1 MTRSVPTAPRGGQRS
16 NSFRVRRGSW
26 LGVAGAALTTASLL
40 VFGCTANLGGVSDAV
55 SEGLSPNSF
64 TCNPQLVPQEAGW
77 RRLTKRQYE
86 RTLRDVLKST
96 IGDAEASA
104 VMAAA
109 QAPFQQ
115 LPVEQRFKNP
125 NDLHGSYRRLSQAL
139 DQGHVDNWYA
149 TALVIAAELTN
160 EQRLPTAVGACAS
173 GVGTGTVE
181 ECLASFVERFGRFVL
196 RRPLTKDEIAFYSG
210 FYGSTAQFTR
220 EGFADVIGGLL
231 NAPEFLYMVENG
243 SDAPGSK
250 PGSFRL
256 NDYEIAARLSYHF
269 WDTMPDEELFQKAAA
284 GQLSDRA
291 ELEKQV
297 DRMLADP
304 KATETAR
311 EFFRD
316 WLKLEDL
323 PALNQLLGIPEYDAF
338 VGDHPPSAQ
347 LRDAMINEV
356 LDLLEYMV
364 FREGGGLTELFTT
377 ELAYPKTE
385 ELASLYGVS
394 AATDGPVT
402 LPEGQRPGLLTRA
415 AFLATGTA
423 NTRPIMKGVF
433 IRTNLLCEPIPAP
446 PNNVNTDSP
455 NITETMSTRQIVEEL
470 TEQKGS
476 SCAGCHS
483 AQINPL
489 GFATEN
495 FDSLGRIRAEQSLFD
510 ETGKSLGVAPVDT
523 RTKVKIDSETYDVS
537 GPPELMSAL
546 VESGKLEACL
556 TRHYFRYSFGRWE
569 NLKADGCA
577 LETMREKLVQTGSIS
592 GMLRE
597 VALTPEF
604 TERVFK

>member
-1 MTRSVPTAPRGGQRS
+1 MTRSVPAAQRPRSGS
-16 NSFRVRRGSW
+16 SFVPTRRGRW
-26 LGVAGAALTTASLL
+26 LAFAGLTLSTASLL
-40 VFGCTANLGGVSDAV
+40 VFGCTANLG
-55 SEGLSPNSF
+55 SESGDSTVGSSPSSF
-64 TCNPQLVPQEAGW
+64 TCNPQVAADEAGW

-86 RTLRDVLKST
+86 RTLRDVLKGT
-96 IGDAEASA
+96 LGEADGVA

-109 QAPFQQ
+109 QTNLEQ
-115 LPVEQRFKNP
+115 LPTEQRFKSS
-125 NDLHGSYRRLSQAL
+125 NDLHGSYRRLSQTL

-149 TALVIAAELTN
+149 LALTVAAQLTSPA
-160 EQRLPTAVGACAS
+160 RLGTTVGACATD
-173 GVGTGTVE
+173 VGTGSVE
-181 ECLASFVERFGRFVL
+181 ECVSSFVERFGKLVL
-196 RRPLTKDEIAFYSG
+196 RRPLTQDEVVFYSG
-210 FYGSTAQFTR
+210 FYGATTQLSTA
-220 EGFADVIGGLL
+220 GFADVIGGLL

-250 PGSFRL
+250 PGSFAL
-256 NDYEIAARLSYHF
+256 SDYEIASRLSYHF

-291 ELEKQV
+291 ELEKQI

-304 KATETAR
+304 RATETAR

-323 PALNQLLGIPEYDAF
+323 PALDQLLGIPEYDAF
-338 VGDHPPSAQ
+338 VADHPPSAQ
-347 LRDAMINEV
+347 LREAMIDEV
-356 LDLLEYMV
+356 LDLLEHLV
-364 FREGGGLTELFTT
+364 FREPGGVNELFTT

-394 AATDGPVT
+394 PAAGGPVT

-446 PNNVNTDSP
+446 PNNVSTDSP

-470 TEQKGS
+470 TEKKGS
-476 SCAGCHS
+476 SCAGCHVQ
-483 AQINPL
+483 QINPL

-495 FDSLGRIRAEQSLFD
+495 FDSLGRIRAQQSLFD
-510 ETGKSLGVAPVDT
+510 ETGKSLGLAPIDT
-523 RTKVKIDSETYDVS
+523 RTQVKIDSETYDVS

-577 LETMREKLVQTGSIS
+577 LETMRQKLVQTGSIS

-604 TERVFK
+604 TQRVFK